1 MIKFDHSMVDQNQGR
16 EPMPHHAPFSI
27 QDIQSAVE
35 QGREAERA
43 RIIAL
48 LEALLK
54 RTKMRGEYDDNNI
67 GECVGIESA
76 IALIKGEN

>member
-1 MIKFDHSMVDQNQGR
+1 MT
-16 EPMPHHAPFSI
+16 P
-27 QDIQSAVE
+27 E
-35 QGREAERA
+35 QIYTFAATIRLEERN

-76 IALIKGEN
+76 VALIRGEN

>member
-1 MIKFDHSMVDQNQGR
+1 MT
-16 EPMPHHAPFSI
+16 HHAPFSI

-48 LEALLK
+48 LDQFAGGQCPDLCDVRCECFAKHEAQMFISMI
-54 RTKMRGEYDDNNI
+54 REGT
-67 GECVGIESA
+67 
-76 IALIKGEN
+76 